1 MALFDSLRGRGFAL
15 LWGGQSVS
23 RLGDSVYRIALAWW
37 VLEETGSP
45 RTMAAVLVF
54 SFAPM
59 LLFLLVG
66 GVVVDRLPR
75 IGVML
80 ASDLIRGVLV
90 AGIAALAVSDSL
102 EIWHVFLAST
112 VFGLVDAFFQPAYA
126 AAVPQVTP
134 AEALPSANSLT
145 SVSQQAIGIGGPA
158 LGAILVATGGTSTA
172 FTLDA
177 ATFFISAGFLAFMP
191 GRSHRV
197 AGAGP
202 SDGWLTDLGTGL
214 RAVFSRPFLWVT
226 IAVAAIAN
234 VTISGPHNVALPFLI
249 SDVRAEGVEA
259 FGLILS
265 FTAAGAVA
273 AAVVL
278 GRFKRVRHRGWFTS
292 GALLFQGA
300 LLTVY
305 ATGAPLAV
313 LLGASVLEGA
323 CLTTF
328 GLIWVG
334 AMQELVPQHLLGRV
348 ASIDSLGSYALL
360 PIGYAAAGWASDR
373 FGPAEVL
380 AGGGIATM
388 AVAVLGFLHPQV
400 RALD

>member
-45 RTMAAVLVF
+45 RTMGAVLVF
-54 SFAPM
+54 SFTPM

-66 GVVVDRLPR
+66 GIVVDRLPR

-145 SVSQQAIGIGGPA
+145 SLSQQVIGIGGPA
-158 LGAILVATGGTSTA
+158 LGAVLVATGGTSTA

-177 ATFFISAGFLAFMP
+177 ATFFISAAFLAFMP

-197 AGAGP
+197 AGGEP
-202 SDGWLTDLGTGL
+202 SDGWLTDLGSGL

-249 SDVRAEGVEA
+249 NDVRAEGVGT

-265 FTAAGAVA
+265 FTAAGAVV

-278 GRFKRVRHRGWFTS
+278 GRFQRVRDRK
-292 GALLFQGA
+292 
-300 LLTVY
+300 
-305 ATGAPLAV
+305 
-313 LLGASVLEGA
+313 SV
-323 CLTTF
+323 
-328 GLIWVG
+328 V
-334 AMQELVPQHLLGRV
+334 
-348 ASIDSLGSYALL
+348 
-360 PIGYAAAGWASDR
+360 
-373 FGPAEVL
+373 
-380 AGGGIATM
+380 
-388 AVAVLGFLHPQV
+388 
-400 RALD
+400 

>member
-1 MALFDSLRGRGFAL
+1 MALFASLRGRGFAL

-45 RTMAAVLVF
+45 RTMGAVLVF
-54 SFAPM
+54 AFAPM
-59 LLFLLVG
+59 LLFLLIG

-80 ASDLIRGVLV
+80 ASDLIRGALV
-90 AGIAALAVSDSL
+90 AGIAALAVNDSL
-102 EIWHVFLAST
+102 EIWHIFLASA

-126 AAVPQVTP
+126 AAVPQLTP
-134 AEALPSANSLT
+134 ADALPSANSLT
-145 SVSQQAIGIGGPA
+145 TVSQQAIGIGGPA
-158 LGAILVATGGTSTA
+158 LGALLVATGGTSTA

-177 ATFFISAGFLAFMP
+177 ATFFISAGFLVFIP

-197 AGAGP
+197 AGGEP
-202 SDGWLTDLGTGL
+202 SDGWLTDLGAGL
-214 RAVFSRPFLWVT
+214 RAVSSRPFLWVT
-226 IAVAAIAN
+226 IAVAALAN

-249 SDVRAEGVEA
+249 NDVRSEGVGA

-265 FTAAGAVA
+265 FTGAGAVA

-278 GRFKRVRHRGWFTS
+278 GRFKHVRRRGWLTN
-292 GALLFQGA
+292 GALLLQGA

-305 ATGAPLAV
+305 ATGAPLPV
-313 LLGASVLEGA
+313 LLTASVFEGA
-323 CLTTF
+323 CLATF

-360 PIGYAAAGWASDR
+360 PLGYAAAGWASAR

-380 AGGGIATM
+380 AGGGVATM
-388 AVAVLGFLHPQV
+388 AIAAAGFLHPQV
-400 RALD
+400 RGLD